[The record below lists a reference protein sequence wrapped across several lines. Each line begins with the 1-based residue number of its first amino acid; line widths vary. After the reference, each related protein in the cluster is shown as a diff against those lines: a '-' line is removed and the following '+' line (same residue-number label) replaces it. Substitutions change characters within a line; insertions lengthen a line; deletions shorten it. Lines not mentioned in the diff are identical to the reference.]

1 MFCKGE
7 GSALALRAVVPMS
20 EEKLDGF
27 FRAAIL
33 PESLLEVPQSQQPIE
48 RPVER

>member
-27 FRAAIL
+27 FQGGDSAGAAGRGATI
-33 PESLLEVPQSQQPIE
+33 SAAN
-48 RPVER
+48 